1 MRSARDPR
9 RRWTTFSEATT
20 IVIRTFEE
28 YVDRVMASRAAE
40 KVWLPRLRN
49 SGMVSQNHHTPE
61 SSTRR
66 RTMGEPIKYHTG
78 GYVDEPNI
86 RLGPRRPHTPSE
98 AQINF
103 TDTPWDAYDRK
114 WISGMLQEIQKTP
127 AQKAEDKVR
136 ALDIKEGDRVRLTF
150 KKAPDASQIEGNVIG
165 VKDKDGQIQLRI
177 EGFGKTGGGA
187 GGQYVWFVAA
197 DYTVEVLHRAY
208 RWTTDDEIVTQIMG
222 YSRSGWESLTEGE
235 RDRHREN
242 YKSRVERIKQI
253 LSAEEGQGVNPV
265 DAFGG

>member
-28 YVDRVMASRAAE
+28 YVDRVMASRAVE

-49 SGMVSQNHHTPE
+49 SGMVRQNHHTPE

-242 YKSRVERIKQI
+242 YKSRVERIKRI
-253 LSAEEGQGVNPV
+253 LND
-265 DAFGG
+265 DANRG